1 MILVKSE
8 KLKSMDP
15 RSACS
20 GTRQMILILEN
31 LTFWSDLTSE
41 FRFLNPWSNHHIL
54 VRGSLTSIF
63 RGEDSQF

>member
-8 KLKSMDP
+8 KLKSRDP

-41 FRFLNPWSNHHIL
+41 FQFFYPWPNHHIL
-54 VRGSLTSIF
+54 VRGSLTLIF
-63 RGEDSQF
+63 HGEDSHF